1 MIQRF
6 VGVVVG
12 GIVTFLL
19 LWLFDDGRVIG
30 EEMTGYLVAITI
42 GALVNLFWPAI
53 WAMFIARRTQDRYD
67 ARVRTEVQ
75 RQVEAERV
83 VENEPPATAP

>member
-19 LWLFDDGRVIG
+19 LWLFDDGRVVG
-30 EEMTGYLVAITI
+30 EEMTGYLVAIVI

-53 WAMFIARRTQDRYD
+53 WGMFIARRTQDRYD

-75 RQVEAERV
+75 RQVESQRPPED
-83 VENEPPATAP
+83 EPASPV

>member
-12 GIVTFLL
+12 GIVTFFL
-19 LWLFDDGRVIG
+19 LWLFDDGRVVG
-30 EEMTGYLVAITI
+30 EEMTGYVVAIAI

-53 WAMFIARRTQDRYD
+53 WGGYVYRRSRDRYD
-67 ARVRTEVQ
+67 ASVRTEVQ
-75 RQVEAERV
+75 RQVAAERV
-83 VENEPPATAP
+83 AEDESATPA

>member
-19 LWLFDDGRVIG
+19 LWLFDDGRVVG
-30 EEMTGYLVAITI
+30 EEMTGYVVAITI

-53 WAMFIARRTQDRYD
+53 WTMFIARRTRDRYD

-75 RQVEAERV
+75 RQVEAQR
-83 VENEPPATAP
+83 EPQDEPTSPV